1 MLATCIDHNF
11 KWIYKLADEHFRMTK
26 LSFWKSGLIKTIV
39 RILQRKLRTYLKIMK
54 DRINPINNA

>member
-1 MLATCIDHNF
+1 
-11 KWIYKLADEHFRMTK
+11 MTK